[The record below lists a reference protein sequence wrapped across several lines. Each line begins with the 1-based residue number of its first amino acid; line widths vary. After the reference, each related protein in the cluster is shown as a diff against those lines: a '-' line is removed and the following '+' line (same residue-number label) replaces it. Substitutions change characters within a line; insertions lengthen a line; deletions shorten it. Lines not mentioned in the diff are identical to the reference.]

1 MKPWMRWTL
10 WIALI
15 FGGVYGVL
23 RYFFIEFHTVPDDV
37 NDPHNW
43 ANAPNLEPGDFVLVW
58 RGGSPHV
65 GDMVRCSDPTD
76 PQHWLVARVIGTA
89 GDKIEIVDGIV
100 KINNFR
106 LSTSGCAALPRKVVD
121 ANGAEVDL
129 NCQSEELGGSKHDI
143 DYLATGLAPFAEA
156 KVEAGKLFLMSDNR
170 SAPWSHDSREPEVGQ
185 RPVEECSQRLMIRI
199 SSKKGWGDSER
210 RMGFLF

>member
-15 FGGVYGVL
+15 LGGVYGVL
-23 RYFFIEFHTVPDDV
+23 RYFFIEFHTVPEDV

-43 ANAPNLEPGDFVLVW
+43 ANAPNLEPGDLVLVW

-106 LSTSGCAALPRKVVD
+106 LATAACTQLPRKLVD
-121 ANGAEVDL
+121 ANGAEVETG
-129 NCQSEELGGSKHDI
+129 CHSEELGGSKHDV
-143 DYLATGLAPFAEA
+143 D
-156 KVEAGKLFLMSDNR
+156 V
-170 SAPWSHDSREPEVGQ
+170 
-185 RPVEECSQRLMIRI
+185 
-199 SSKKGWGDSER
+199 
-210 RMGFLF
+210 